1 MKKSVI
7 HIYQE
12 DLNTFNNLFIENKL
26 NQKEKFKK
34 ILEIT
39 KNYEKI
45 FNENDDLKKIIYS
58 IQEQLQEKNLKIHNL
73 NNDIQSMNK
82 NFKKNK
88 IIKKKIKTTKI
99 NCNGF
104 SCKNKNYYEFG
115 NFIVID
121 NIILSSKI
129 ENGIIRSYNC
139 NGEIEFPKKK
149 ICASCKNLEIKLKKL
164 NKKTEYYLKNK
175 YEILNNNIKLNNP
188 TLMKLK
194 IEFLL
199 NLVNV
204 NLNF

>member
-99 NCNGF
+99 NSCNGF

-149 ICASCKNLEIKLKKL
+149 IWK
-164 NKKTEYYLKNK
+164 
-175 YEILNNNIKLNNP
+175 
-188 TLMKLK
+188 
-194 IEFLL
+194 
-199 NLVNV
+199 
-204 NLNF
+204 